1 MRIDKATEDK
11 IKEAASI
18 VDVVGDYVQLKRAGA
33 EYTGRCPFHADRHT
47 GSFMVSPKKNIA
59 TCFPCD
65 ETWKPVDFV
74 MKMEN
79 LDYPDA
85 MRWLAQK
92 YGIFID
98 DAPKF
103 KDVRRSTP
111 RPPQPPPPPLTKRYW
126 PLEWVRAYRADET
139 DAFVRWLYTLPWDA
153 AQRARLPKV
162 LQHYGVGHSHFT
174 TSNREGTLTEHDFT
188 IFWQCDEQ
196 ARLHNGHLMKYH
208 PEGHPKFGRR
218 IKDDEDPYSTTWIH
232 ARMKRAKTNP
242 FNPDTDEASYC
253 LFGQHLMAACPD
265 ATINI
270 VESEKTA
277 IIMATAYGGSL
288 LNLWMACYGIGNLT
302 NANWLLQPLIDQ
314 GKRIVLYPDH
324 DGVEKWKKAAREIN
338 YERLQV
344 NTDPVLKWWTPEDG
358 EKADIADIILRFLRD
373 GRREDMAKRD
383 PRQQLLD
390 QWQREYPAFDTLA
403 DRFNLQPTPI

>member
-1 MRIDKATEDK
+1 MRIDYLTEQR

-18 VDVVGDYVQLKRAGA
+18 VDVVGDFVTLKRSGA
-33 EYTGRCPFHADRHT
+33 EYTGRCPFHADRHA

-59 TCFPCD
+59 TCFPCN
-65 ETWKPVDFV
+65 ETWNPVDFV

-85 MRWLAQK
+85 LRWLAQK

-103 KDVRRSTP
+103 KNVRRSTP

-126 PLEWVRAYRADET
+126 PLEWVRAYMADET
-139 DAFVRWLYTLPWDA
+139 DAFVRWLYTLPWDP

-162 LQHYGVGHSHFT
+162 LKHYGVGHSHIVESQRDGSCKT
-174 TSNREGTLTEHDFT
+174 HDFT

-218 IKDDEDPYSTTWIH
+218 IKEDEDTYPTSWIH

-253 LFGQHLMAACPD
+253 LFGQHLMAACPN

-277 IIMATAYGGSL
+277 IIMATAYGGSV

-302 NANWLLQPLIDQ
+302 NANRLLQPLIDQ
-314 GKRIVLYPDH
+314 NKRIVLYPDH
-324 DGVEKWKKAAREIN
+324 DGVEKWKKAAKEIN

-373 GRREDMAKRD
+373 GRRDYMAKRD

-390 QWQREYPAFDTLA
+390 QWRHDYPAFDTLA

>member
-59 TCFPCD
+59 TCFPCN
-65 ETWKPVDFV
+65 ETWNPVDFV

-85 MRWLAQK
+85 LRWLAQK

-103 KDVRRSTP
+103 KNVRPSKP
-111 RPPQPPPPPLTKRYW
+111 RPPQPPPPALTKRYW
-126 PLEWVRAYRADET
+126 PREWVRAYMADET
-139 DAFVRWLYTLPWDA
+139 DAFVRWLYTLPWDE
-153 AQRARLPKV
+153 AQGARLPKV
-162 LQHYGVGHSHFT
+162 LKHYGVGHSHIEEPQRDGSCKT
-174 TSNREGTLTEHDFT
+174 HDFT

-208 PEGHPKFGRR
+208 PEGPKFGRR
-218 IKDDEDPYSTTWIH
+218 IKEDEDPYPTSWIH
-232 ARMKRAKTNP
+232 ARMKRANTNP

-253 LFGQHLMAACPD
+253 LFGQHLMAACPN

-277 IIMATAYGGSL
+277 IIMATAYGGSS
-288 LNLWMACYGIGNLT
+288 LNLWMACYGFGNLT
-302 NANWLLQPLIDQ
+302 NANRLLQPLIDQ
-314 GKRIVLYPDH
+314 TKRIVLYPDH
-324 DGVEKWKKAAREIN
+324 DGVEKWQKAAREIN

-344 NTDPVLKWWTPEDG
+344 NTAPVLKWWTPEDG

-390 QWQREYPAFDTLA
+390 QWRHDYPALDILA

>member
-1 MRIDKATEDK
+1 MRIDDATERR
-11 IKEAASI
+11 IKDAADI
-18 VDVVGDYVQLKRAGA
+18 VDVISDFVELKKKGA
-33 EYTGRCPFHADRHT
+33 RYLGLCPFHDDHHADNFSVYPRDNV
-47 GSFMVSPKKNIA
+47 FR
-59 TCFPCD
+59 CFACD
-65 ETWKPVDFV
+65 AKGGPVDFI
-74 MKMEN
+74 MMHEG

-85 MRWLAQK
+85 LRWLAQK

-103 KDVRRSTP
+103 KNVRRSTP

-126 PLEWVRAYRADET
+126 PLEWVRAYMADET
-139 DAFVRWLYTLPWDA
+139 DAFVRWLYTLPWDE

-162 LQHYGVGHSHFT
+162 LKHYGVGHSHFT
-174 TSNREGTLTEHDFT
+174 TTNREGTQTEHDFT

-196 ARLHNGHLMKYH
+196 ARLHNGHLMKYK
-208 PEGHPKFGRR
+208 PDGHRVKEKSQYPT
-218 IKDDEDPYSTTWIH
+218 DWIH
-232 ARMKRAKTNP
+232 SRMKLAKTSP
-242 FNPDTDEASYC
+242 FNPDKEAASYC

-277 IIMATAYGGSL
+277 IIMATAYGGSA
-288 LNLWMACYGIGNLT
+288 LNLWMACYGISNLT
-302 NANWLLQPLIDQ
+302 NSNRLLQPLIDQ
-314 GKRIVLYPDH
+314 RKRIVLYPDR

-344 NTDPVLKWWTPEDG
+344 NTDPVLKWWIPEDG

-390 QWQREYPAFDTLA
+390 QWRSDYPALDIMA
-403 DRFNLQPTPI
+403 ERFNLQPTPI

>member
-18 VDVVGDYVQLKRAGA
+18 VDVVGDFVELKAHGAGA
-33 EYTGRCPFHADRHT
+33 RYVGLCPFHDDRHAT
-47 GSFMVSPKKNIA
+47 NFSVYPRKNVFR
-59 TCFPCD
+59 CFACD
-65 ETWKPVDFV
+65 AKGGPVDFI
-74 MKMEN
+74 MMHEG

-85 MRWLAQK
+85 LRWLAQK

-98 DAPKF
+98 DSPKF
-103 KDVRRSTP
+103 KNVRPSNP
-111 RPPQPPPPPLTKRYW
+111 RPPQPPPPSLTKRYW
-126 PLEWVRAYRADET
+126 PLEWVREYRADET
-139 DAFVRWLYTLPWDA
+139 DAFVHWLYTLPWDA

-162 LQHYGVGHSHFT
+162 LKHYGVGHSHIEEPQRDGSYKT
-174 TSNREGTLTEHDFT
+174 HDFT

-196 ARLHNGHLMKYH
+196 ARLHNGHLMKYK
-208 PEGHPKFGRR
+208 PDGHRVKEKRQYPT
-218 IKDDEDPYSTTWIH
+218 DWIH
-232 ARMKRAKTNP
+232 SRMKRAKTSP
-242 FNPDTDEASYC
+242 FNPDKEAASYC

-277 IIMATAYGGSL
+277 IIMATAYGGSA

-302 NANWLLQPLIDQ
+302 NANRLLQPLIDQ
-314 GKRIVLYPDH
+314 NKRIVLYPDH

-338 YERLQV
+338 YGRLRV

-390 QWQREYPAFDTLA
+390 QWRHDYPAFDILA
-403 DRFNLQPTPI
+403 DRFNLQPTPT